1 VEKRT
6 VDLYY
11 EGIALFG
18 GVAFL
23 LISLLL
29 LIKDMDNPFEGDARV
44 DLRILHKLE
53 KYLETK

>member
-1 VEKRT
+1 MRE
-6 VDLYY
+6 LQ
-11 EGIALFG
+11 FG